1 MTAEEAL
8 ISLGQI
14 AAAFAGF
21 SGIVTA
27 LGARSVSDLHAA
39 TRFRFSNLL
48 VMTVGASLFAFVP
61 IVLGVANV
69 ESSATWGLS
78 SGLFGIFTLGH
89 MAFNRGAHRR
99 IRARNPTLLR
109 PWMAIFSVIILAP
122 ISLALFA
129 NALGWPFGRSGL
141 PYVSSIFGV
150 LVLSGVQFILL
161 ALDTAPND
169 PPAV

>member
-1 MTAEEAL
+1 MTAAEAL
-8 ISLGQI
+8 ISLGQV

-21 SGIVTA
+21 SGIVAA

-48 VMTVGASLFAFVP
+48 VMTVAASLFAFVP
-61 IVLGVANV
+61 IVLGVADL
-69 ESSATWGLS
+69 ESSTIWALS
-78 SGLFGIFTLGH
+78 SVLFGVFTLGH
-89 MAFNRGAHRR
+89 MGLNRSALRR
-99 IRARNPTLLR
+99 VRAQNPTLLR
-109 PWMAIFSVIILAP
+109 PWMAVVSVSILAL

-129 NALGWPFGRSGL
+129 NAVGWPFGRSGL
-141 PYVSSIFGV
+141 PYVCSVFGL

-161 ALDTAPND
+161 ALDSASNE